1 MMSSE
6 SLGAIMSNP
15 KKDDGIIKILLVDD
29 IAETRESIKKLLAFE
44 QDFKVIGSAGN
55 GREGVQLA
63 KDLSPDIIIM
73 DINMPDMDGLEA
85 AGLITQAVPT
95 AGVIM
100 MSVQD
105 DSDYMQKAMLAG
117 ARFFLPKPV
126 TMDQLYGTIR
136 SVYAQY
142 EAIRR
147 QFSKLQESERHRILA
162 EQDDKKTDGGDRPGH
177 VIGVYSPQ
185 GGAGT
190 TMLATSLA
198 SGLMKEGIKTLLV
211 DCDLEFGDVGF
222 SLNLKSQTTLVDLV
236 EYADDLDL
244 EYFDSVVSTH
254 NSGMKVLLGPS
265 RPSFGMDIRDTT
277 PSAVASIVQQVAG
290 YYDFVILD
298 LGKSIDAVTA
308 ALLDVTTKIV
318 VVVVPT
324 ITCIKNVKL
333 VFDLF
338 DQTGFEPSKTVL
350 AINKAVDNP
359 KSKVVIA
366 PDRIQSV
373 LKRPVEGLIPLVD
386 ETLILNAI
394 QSGVPVIASD
404 RDTNKAPIKQLLAF
418 SNHLFKGLMG
428 EDEFFAEEDE
438 PEDEPQGKRWNI
450 FGNR

>member
-1 MMSSE
+1 MSK
-6 SLGAIMSNP
+6 P
-15 KKDDGIIKILLVDD
+15 KQNDSVIDILLVDD

-44 QDFKVIGSAGN
+44 QDFKVVGSAGN

-63 KDLSPDIIIM
+63 KDLKPDIIIM

-85 AGLITQAVPT
+85 ASLITKAVPT

-105 DSDYMQKAMLAG
+105 DPDYMQKAMLAG

-126 TMDQLYGTIR
+126 TMDQLYNTIR
-136 SVYAQY
+136 NVYKQY
-142 EAIRR
+142 EGIRQQYDR
-147 QFSKLQESERHRILA
+147 LQEATRDRILA
-162 EQDDKKTDGGDRPGH
+162 EQNDSKSEGGDRAGH

-185 GGAGT
+185 GGTGT

-198 SGLMKEGIKTLLV
+198 SGLMKEGIKTLLI
-211 DCDLEFGDVGF
+211 DCDLEFGDIGF
-222 SLNLKSQTTLVDLV
+222 SLNLKSKTTLVDLV
-236 EYADDLDL
+236 EHEGDLDL

-265 RPSFGMDIRDTT
+265 RPSFGMDIRDSN
-277 PSAVASIVQQVAG
+277 PQAVASIVQQVAG

-308 ALLDVTTKIV
+308 SLLDVTTKIV
-318 VVVVPT
+318 VLVVPT

-333 VFDLF
+333 VLDLF
-338 DQTGFEPSKTVL
+338 DQTGFEPSRTVL
-350 AINKAVDNP
+350 AINKAIDNP

-366 PDRIQSV
+366 PERIQSV
-373 LKRPVEGLIPLVD
+373 LKRPIEGVIPLVD
-386 ETLILNAI
+386 ETIILNAI
-394 QSGVPVIASD
+394 QSGVPVVASD

-418 SNHLFKGLMG
+418 SDHLFKHLMG
-428 EDEFFAEEDE
+428 ADEYFEDEIADE
-438 PEDEPQGKRWNI
+438 PESKRWNI